1 MTWKISIKREPANDI
16 FFVLGVRFERN
27 KIEGVWMAIR
37 GESVLRRA
45 TLTEACKAVLKEWVK
60 PISN

>member
-16 FFVLGVRFERN
+16 FSVLGVRFERN
-27 KIEGVWMAIR
+27 EIEGVWMAIR